1 MIQPIVTLLS
11 KTIPVRPSDG
21 CKAHT
26 RSLPCFCPKL
36 QRVTIDSVRDDI
48 CIMWIFVTDILV
60 VLGSCVRMEGDDP
73 PSPWARRK
81 SKKTASDVG
90 RRPGRQCRTSQ
101 EKAMSRSVPT
111 LWLEYGWNRLS
122 KHRNNGYGEGRPF
135 SVDSITGEG

>member
-81 SKKTASDVG
+81 SRLG
-90 RRPGRQCRTSQ
+90 RRTSAGATVSHLAK
-101 EKAMSRSVPT
+101 KAMSRSVPT

-135 SVDSITGEG
+135 SVDSIMGEG